1 MLKSS
6 PFPGRKCR
14 KSFTACLCS
23 WFNEKYILD
32 PIIVLLPNE
41 SEIHLIWHFPWGGW
55 CFTRWWCQW
64 MHWTVLRFSFLFIL
78 LSCSSARCELA
89 QWCAIRSAE
98 EVSSGGG
105 DASAPGCQCFD
116 SLVSVLHSLRLF
128 LHSPVYGRIL
138 MTKDLTG
145 HRPHSELYTVLDA
158 QVLLRSAL
166 STSPDTTAASE
177 RKNTELHIL
186 SLYAWLSVRF
196 LCFF

>member
-1 MLKSS
+1 MSRR
-6 PFPGRKCR
+6 F
-14 KSFTACLCS
+14 
-23 WFNEKYILD
+23 ILYD
-32 PIIVLLPNE
+32 TFL
-41 SEIHLIWHFPWGGW
+41 GGADASLAGGANG
-55 CFTRWWCQW
+55 CTGLFSG
-64 MHWTVLRFSFLFIL
+64 FSFLFIL

-166 STSPDTTAASE
+166 STSPDTTAAAE

-196 LCFF
+196 YLFFFKSYMKSDQITVNLTTSIGTKDTQLPFSSEMMLSWKLK